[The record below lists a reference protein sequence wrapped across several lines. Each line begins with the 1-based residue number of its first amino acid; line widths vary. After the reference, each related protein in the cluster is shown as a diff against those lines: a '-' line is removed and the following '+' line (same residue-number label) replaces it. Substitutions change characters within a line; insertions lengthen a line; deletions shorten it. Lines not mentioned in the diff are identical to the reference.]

1 MKLTLKWIVWF
12 VGIGVYV
19 MCLGGVFYYNLF
31 KWTFDERLKTESIT
45 MVRNW
50 APLLQKGLA
59 QSPWVVTLDEMDIM
73 NALNKDDRVANLLY
87 LNKNGSIRWFKDTE
101 MWSKTFDEYIAKYG
115 DLKTGAIKQAY
126 VTRAPKVAPMPGEPY
141 YEVAIPLSK
150 QKGGGAAE
158 VMGVIDLMIS
168 REGVEK
174 VIRSA
179 MNKYILGAIGVLL
192 LIGGPL
198 YFFMH
203 HFILAPLQFLRDAL
217 ESVTVRNLD
226 LKFPVRK
233 DEIGEVANAFS
244 GLLVKLKAELDSH
257 TAREQER
264 GAAEEKW
271 WENILKVVVG
281 QSSQAIVMD
290 EDNTVLYT
298 NFNLNKAAEPGHKMH
313 LLDVV
318 DTQQQELLRLVGQ
331 ALEQPN
337 DLLQGETVFRG
348 EPCQVRVMH
357 LAGLGQ
363 HRRTLI
369 MFEPKRGA
377 VLGGSVGGGFGA

>member
-1 MKLTLKWIVWF
+1 MKLTWKWLIWF
-12 VGIGVYV
+12 TGIGIYV

-45 MVRNW
+45 MIRNW
-50 APLLQKGLA
+50 APLLQKGLS
-59 QSPWVVTLDEMDIM
+59 QSPWVITLDEMDIM
-73 NALNKDDRVANLLY
+73 NALNKDERVANLLY

-101 MWSKTFDEYIAKYG
+101 MWSKSFDDYTAKFG
-115 DLKTGAIKQAY
+115 DLKTSAIKQAY
-126 VTRAPKVAPMPGEPY
+126 LSRAPKVAPIPGEPY

-158 VMGVIDLMIS
+158 VMGLIDLWVS

-174 VIRSA
+174 VISSA
-179 MNKYILGAIGVLL
+179 MNKYVLGAIGVLL

-203 HFILAPLQFLRDAL
+203 HFILGPLGFLRDAL
-217 ESVTVRNLD
+217 ESVSVRSLD
-226 LKFPVRK
+226 LKFPPRK
-233 DEIGEVANAFS
+233 DEIGELANAFTS
-244 GLLVKLKAELDSH
+244 LITKLKAELEGFQ
-257 TAREQER
+257 TRETER

-271 WENILKVVVG
+271 WANILKVVVG
-281 QSSQAIVMD
+281 QHGQAIVMD

-298 NFNLNKAAEPGHKMH
+298 NFELKQPAEAGHKMH

-337 DLLQGETVFRG
+337 DLLEGETVFRG

-369 MFEPKRGA
+369 LFEAKRRP
-377 VLGGSVGGGFGA
+377 VELGGISGLGT